1 MFGKLL
7 AGPGKGNKYWL
18 HRAVLQLK
26 ALKAQLQAAIRSPK
40 VLFCSRDLDV
50 DASLVG
56 FFVGWLCFFS
66 KFLFLHLSSE
76 SVSSGLTPVCHV
88 YFVLVLDNPKPEHRS
103 PGNTTGDDCRGRITY
118 LGMLAKLLHP
128 RRQLFFGTGS
138 HCWLMANFFPTR
150 TPKCSSLEL
159 ISRRPTSLSWHCF
172 TGWLCHG
179 AGLGFCLCWT
189 SRSFVSPLWWGLLE
203 QQRWP
208 PACWQLPTVWFQP
221 QTCWELWYIIH
232 FISKGDEQ

>member
-1 MFGKLL
+1 M
-7 AGPGKGNKYWL
+7 

-56 FFVGWLCFFS
+56 FFVGWLWFFF
-66 KFLFLHLSSE
+66 KFLFFTYPVSLSPLDSLQCVM
-76 SVSSGLTPVCHV
+76 SISFSYWTTPNQSTVPQV
-88 YFVLVLDNPKPEHRS
+88 
-103 PGNTTGDDCRGRITY
+103 NTTGDDCRGRITY

-172 TGWLCHG
+172 TG
-179 AGLGFCLCWT
+179 
-189 SRSFVSPLWWGLLE
+189 
-203 QQRWP
+203 
-208 PACWQLPTVWFQP
+208 
-221 QTCWELWYIIH
+221 
-232 FISKGDEQ
+232 

>member
-1 MFGKLL
+1 MRVWWGFL
-7 AGPGKGNKYWL
+7 
-18 HRAVLQLK
+18 
-26 ALKAQLQAAIRSPK
+26 
-40 VLFCSRDLDV
+40 
-50 DASLVG
+50 LVG
-56 FFVGWLCFFS
+56 CVFFPSFFFFTYPVS
-66 KFLFLHLSSE
+66 LSPLDSLQCVM
-76 SVSSGLTPVCHV
+76 SISFSYWTTPNQSTIPQV
-88 YFVLVLDNPKPEHRS
+88 
-103 PGNTTGDDCRGRITY
+103 NTTGDDCRGRITY

-172 TGWLCHG
+172 TGWLCHR

-203 QQRWP
+203 QQHWP